1 MFHTVSAPMQCE
13 NNHYVDTRSCNFM
26 EVGLRLRCLK
36 IAGLAVQQDGQ
47 ALKKKEAKLYP
58 NTCVKNGN
66 YTRKYV
72 INSGNLKAVRRVKT
86 WELCRIKI

>member
-1 MFHTVSAPMQCE
+1 
-13 NNHYVDTRSCNFM
+13 M
-26 EVGLRLRCLK
+26 EVAL
-36 IAGLAVQQDGQ
+36 Q
-47 ALKKKEAKLYP
+47 AEVPENSWIGSPTGWPGSEKKEAKLYP